1 MGDVTLAV
9 QQSSKGEPDHIS
21 LVGTAPSAA
30 ESERIQV
37 LRGLTCCLVVL
48 IHVIGTVPETG
59 MHVGPGSAWRTFS
72 DMLMHFR
79 MPLFA
84 FIAGF
89 AYAYRPVRRGQ
100 EKRFLQGKVMRL
112 LLPLVF
118 VSTLYRRYVDGWKGV
133 FYQQTPLPG

>member
-1 MGDVTLAV
+1 MNSRA
-9 QQSSKGEPDHIS
+9 
-21 LVGTAPSAA
+21 LVGMTPSTA
-30 ESERIQV
+30 ESQRIQV

-48 IHVIGTVPETG
+48 VHVIGTVPETG

-112 LLPLVF
+112 LLPLIF
-118 VSTLYRRYVDGWKGV
+118 VSTLYYIAEQLVSNPNVPPYAVSEMWRI
-133 FYQQTPLPG
+133 